1 MSPEWKCFMVN
12 HRKCNPRVPFQSDD
26 SIYDLYTIPKD
37 AGKSTSSTQTLY
49 DLLLIHEYDHISL
62 YDAQEK
68 RSLAS
73 DDSGVFIYTTSNHF
87 KEVRSKL
94 LNIDPTE
101 YKSEVRKDISG
112 QFQIAMLLV
121 FVSFFYTIES
131 LDEKSTRGK
140 AGLISNITVKLAVNL
155 HTDELAI
162 NDEDWADD
170 AQRDGYSPKLF
181 YPAVGLKLE
190 KLVRRLQIVY
200 RLTKKKGKTSRS
212 TMN

>member
-1 MSPEWKCFMVN
+1 MFLLCA
-12 HRKCNPRVPFQSDD
+12 PRVPFQSDD

-49 DLLLIHEYDHISL
+49 GLLLIREYDHISL